1 MAAVSI
7 RVVVVE
13 DHPIVV
19 SGLIAAL
26 AGQADIEVV
35 DRAATVADAR
45 ATLGSVACDIVL
57 LDLRLPDGSGIEL
70 LQDARGAEDGPAYL
84 VLSSFL
90 TQEYVS
96 AAIAMGAGGFLLK
109 TTSSDEIVAAIRDIA
124 QGGLAFTAEQLRA
137 SRTAAWAPLSRR
149 EHGLLA
155 GLLLGHSNDELSV
168 ELGLSR
174 KSIEAY
180 ISRLFAQ
187 FGVMTRTELALVV
200 DRRQLLDL
208 PVRGD
213 DPARRSPPPYT

>member
-1 MAAVSI
+1 MSI

-26 AGQADIEVV
+26 AGRADVEVV
-35 DRAATVADAR
+35 GQAATVADAR
-45 ATLGSVACDIVL
+45 AVLGSVACDVVL

-70 LQDARGAEDGPAYL
+70 LEGAADLDEAPAFL
-84 VLSSFL
+84 VLSSFM
-90 TQEYVS
+90 TPEYVS
-96 AAIAMGAGGFLLK
+96 AAIAMGASGFLLK

-149 EHGLLA
+149 EHDLLA
-155 GLLLGHSNDELSV
+155 GLLLRRSNDELSV

-180 ISRLFAQ
+180 ITRLFAR

-208 PVRGD
+208 PVKGD
-213 DPARRSPPPYT
+213 DPVRRGPGS